1 MEGVTLSMATLLQ
14 EATPNLASALRALT
28 ETGAWGGTASEL
40 SAVLAATGLSNSRAA
55 ARLSA
60 LLRNREPELYWQ
72 GISVSFRRKPGS
84 GECLIE
90 IVRR

>member
-1 MEGVTLSMATLLQ
+1 MATSVQ
-14 EATPNLASALRALT
+14 QATPNLVGALRTLT
-28 ETGAWGGTASEL
+28 ETGAWRGTASEL
-40 SAVLAATGLSNSRAA
+40 SALLAATGLDNASAA
-55 ARLSA
+55 PRLSA

-84 GECLIE
+84 GARLIE